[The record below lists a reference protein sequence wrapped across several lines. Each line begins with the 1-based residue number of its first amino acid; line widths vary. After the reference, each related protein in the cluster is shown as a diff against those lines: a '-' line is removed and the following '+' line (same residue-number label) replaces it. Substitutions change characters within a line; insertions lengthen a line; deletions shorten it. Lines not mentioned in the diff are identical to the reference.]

1 MRQELLEDVE
11 WRFFYKRHCTRAM
24 IYQAQVVALSD
35 DIEEKVTLQINDI
48 RLNCFAGICP
58 YPISVGKNY
67 PVQLELVM
75 LHNYEVTA
83 SRDSSGPAFV
93 KTGKGFAYLIHGRLN
108 GMYLEADGLVFED
121 EVLQADFGYLDG
133 KTVTVKA
140 DRIDVEFLSQ

>member
-1 MRQELLEDVE
+1 
-11 WRFFYKRHCTRAM
+11 M
-24 IYQAQVVALSD
+24 IYQAQVIALSD

-75 LHNYEVTA
+75 LHNYEVMA
-83 SRDSSGPAFV
+83 SPDSSGPAFIE
-93 KTGKGFAYLIHGRLN
+93 TGEGFTYLIQGRLN
-108 GMYLEADGLVFED
+108 GRYLEADGLLFED
-121 EVLQADFGYLDG
+121 EMLQTDFGYLDG